1 MKTQDY
7 LGKKIRVEIDRP
19 MNSLHPKHGFKYELN
34 YGYVPHT
41 VSGDGEELDA
51 YVLGISQPLAE
62 FTGICVAI
70 IHRINDDDDK
80 LIIVP
85 EGMNFSDEEIN
96 HLTDFQEKWFQHI
109 IIRPQ
114 PQIILLCGFLG
125 FGKTTYAQKVALE
138 LPAILFTH
146 DEIMK
151 ERFGR
156 NPDDFAAKYKIV
168 DDYIRA
174 QTKQAVQQGQNVIL
188 DYGFWSKAKRREY
201 YQWAKSL
208 TPNVVF
214 HVLEC
219 DMALAKQRVL
229 NRTQTDDNALYIDEN
244 CFDTLL
250 TQFERFDEKEG
261 YPFVLING
269 KKNP

>member
-1 MKTQDY
+1 MVNNQKQ
-7 LGKKIRVEIDRP
+7 I
-19 MNSLHPKHGFKYELN
+19 
-34 YGYVPHT
+34 
-41 VSGDGEELDA
+41 
-51 YVLGISQPLAE
+51 
-62 FTGICVAI
+62 
-70 IHRINDDDDK
+70 
-80 LIIVP
+80 
-85 EGMNFSDEEIN
+85 
-96 HLTDFQEKWFQHI
+96 
-109 IIRPQ
+109 

-125 FGKTTYAQKVALE
+125 FGKTTYAQKLALE
-138 LPAILFTH
+138 LPAKLFTH

-156 NPDDFAAKYKIV
+156 NPDNFAAKYKIV
-168 DDYIRA
+168 DDYIRE
-174 QTKQAVQQGQNVIL
+174 QTKQAVQNGENVIL
-188 DYGFWSKAKRREY
+188 DYGFWSKDKRQEY

-250 TQFERFDEKEG
+250 TQFEPFEAKEG
-261 YPFVLING
+261 YPFVLI
-269 KKNP
+269 KA

>member
-1 MKTQDY
+1 MDNIQ
-7 LGKKIRVEIDRP
+7 
-19 MNSLHPKHGFKYELN
+19 KH
-34 YGYVPHT
+34 
-41 VSGDGEELDA
+41 
-51 YVLGISQPLAE
+51 I
-62 FTGICVAI
+62 
-70 IHRINDDDDK
+70 
-80 LIIVP
+80 
-85 EGMNFSDEEIN
+85 
-96 HLTDFQEKWFQHI
+96 
-109 IIRPQ
+109 

-125 FGKTTYAQKVALE
+125 FGKTTYAQKLASE

-208 TPNVVF
+208 TSDVFSTFWNVIWRLPKSVFSTARKQMTTRFTLMKIVLTPYFPN
-214 HVLEC
+214 LSRL
-219 DMALAKQRVL
+219 M
-229 NRTQTDDNALYIDEN
+229 
-244 CFDTLL
+244 
-250 TQFERFDEKEG
+250 
-261 YPFVLING
+261 
-269 KKNP
+269 

>member
-1 MKTQDY
+1 MFFVLAFGMFSFMLYKKG
-7 LGKKIRVEIDRP
+7 GKMDNIQKQI
-19 MNSLHPKHGFKYELN
+19 
-34 YGYVPHT
+34 
-41 VSGDGEELDA
+41 
-51 YVLGISQPLAE
+51 
-62 FTGICVAI
+62 
-70 IHRINDDDDK
+70 
-80 LIIVP
+80 
-85 EGMNFSDEEIN
+85 
-96 HLTDFQEKWFQHI
+96 
-109 IIRPQ
+109 

-125 FGKTTYAQKVALE
+125 FGKTTYAQKLALE

-250 TQFERFDEKEG
+250 SQFEPFDKKEG
-261 YPFVLING
+261 YPFVLIKG
-269 KKNP
+269 